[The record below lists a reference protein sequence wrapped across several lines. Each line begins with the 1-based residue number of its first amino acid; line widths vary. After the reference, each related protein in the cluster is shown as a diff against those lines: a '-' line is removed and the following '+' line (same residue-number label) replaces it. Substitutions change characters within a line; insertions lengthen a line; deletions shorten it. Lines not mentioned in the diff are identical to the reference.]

1 MKHEN
6 EGNYSGECRW
16 KILKPEIKKRI
27 EQIRKGEAPEGYK
40 KTKVGIVPG
49 EWDVKQLKHIL
60 DQVQRKVPK
69 PKDGYWRLGL
79 RSHAKGTFH
88 EFIDDPNSIAME
100 ELFSVAKNDLI
111 VNITFAWEHAIALA
125 NRDDEGKLVSH
136 RFPTYVF
143 NEKACPYFYK
153 YYVIQP
159 HFKKMLSDI
168 SPGGAGRNRVMSK
181 SSFIKLFAV
190 LPPLPEQEKIAE
202 VLSTWDKAIE
212 LKEQLIAEKKQQK
225 KWLMQN
231 LLTGKIRSPGFTD
244 EWQEV
249 QLGNLGKLAR
259 GKGVSRSNIV
269 ETGFPLISYGE
280 IYTTHN
286 IVIREYQT
294 FINSKGREECF
305 RIYKGDIIFTGS
317 GESANEIGKA
327 VAFLFDDE
335 AYAGGDTIVLT
346 QTTNDSQF
354 LAYMLNSDHV
364 VKQLASLGQGNSVVH
379 IYPFQLD
386 KIRFLLPPPPEQAAI
401 ADILS
406 TADREIDL
414 HEKQLEELKKQ
425 KKALMQ
431 LLLTGIVRVYTQ
443 EFAMRSKAAPS
454 VERKCE
460 DP

>member
-1 MKHEN
+1 
-6 EGNYSGECRW
+6 
-16 KILKPEIKKRI
+16 
-27 EQIRKGEAPEGYK
+27 EGYK

-60 DQVQRKVPK
+60 DQVERKVPK
-69 PKDGYWRLGL
+69 PQNGYWRLGL

-100 ELFSVAKNDLI
+100 ELFSVAENDLI

-181 SSFIKLFAV
+181 SSFRKLFAV

-202 VLSTWDKAIE
+202 ILSTWDKAIE
-212 LKEQLIAEKKQQK
+212 LKEQLIAGKKQQK

-231 LLTGKIRSPGFTD
+231 LLTGKIRLPGFTD
-244 EWQEV
+244 EWQRVRLGEICRNVFGGGTPSRNIEHYYTGNIPWVTVKDLDGSKQKYDSSEHISLEAV
-249 QLGNLGKLAR
+249 QQSASKIIPKGNLIISTRMGLGR
-259 GKGVSRSNIV
+259 G
-269 ETGFPLISYGE
+269 
-280 IYTTHN
+280 
-286 IVIREYQT
+286 
-294 FINSKGREECF
+294 FINMVDMAINQDLKG
-305 RIYKGDIIFTGS
+305 II
-317 GESANEIGKA
+317 
-327 VAFLFDDE
+327 
-335 AYAGGDTIVLT
+335 
-346 QTTNDSQF
+346 
-354 LAYMLNSDHV
+354 LN
-364 VKQLASLGQGNSVVH
+364 GSVVSTEFVYYNF
-379 IYPFQLD
+379 IELGSDLERIGNGSTVKGIDLQT
-386 KIRFLLPPPPEQAAI
+386 LLKLPINLPSLPEQKAI

-431 LLLTGIVRVYTQ
+431 LLLTGIVRVSAQ
-443 EFAMRSKAAPS
+443 EVS
-454 VERKCE
+454 
-460 DP
+460 